1 MNPKRMYFFL
11 LVLLAFTILFSNK
24 VSKTFNE
31 DFNKRNKNGINQTKN
46 MKVNQTLFGHINGT
60 PVHLFSLVNTKGM
73 EVEITEF
80 GAIVVSVK
88 VPDKSGKIDDITL
101 GYDNLEGYRED
112 PYYFGATIGRV
123 ANRTSGASFVLDGK
137 KHELAPNTLPDFG
150 KNHLHGGDKGFNKV
164 LWKGKSFQ
172 KEDHVGV
179 SLSYLSEDGEEGY
192 PGNLEVEVV
201 YKLNQQN
208 ELMIEYHATSD
219 QKTIVNMTHHSY
231 FNLKGEGQGDVLD
244 HEVMINADKYTPADE
259 NLIPTGEISGVKGL
273 PVDFTSFR
281 RIGSRLDEMQQT
293 KFTGY
298 DLNYIINH
306 KKPGS
311 LELAAKAL
319 DKQSGRLLEVYTT
332 QPCMHF
338 YTGNFLE
345 GKTGKAGK
353 SYPKY
358 GAFCFEPQGYPDAI
372 NKPEFESIILHPD
385 KTYEETIIY
394 RFSIND

>member
-1 MNPKRMYFFL
+1 MSQKRIYFFL
-11 LVLLAFTILFSNK
+11 LVLVAFSLLFSNK
-24 VSKTFNE
+24 AAKNFNE
-31 DFNKRNKNGINQTKN
+31 DVNKRNNTGINQAKN
-46 MKVNQTLFGHINGT
+46 MKVNHTVFGHINGT
-60 PVHLFSLVNTKGM
+60 PVHLYSLVNAKAM

-80 GAIVVSVK
+80 GAIVVSIK
-88 VPDKSGKIDDITL
+88 VPDKAGNIEDVTL
-101 GYDNLEGYRED
+101 GYDKLEGYRED

-137 KHELAPNTLPDFG
+137 KYELAANTLPDFG
-150 KNHLHGGDKGFNKV
+150 KNHLHGGEKGFNKV

-208 ELMIEYHATSD
+208 ELLIEYHATSD

-231 FNLKGEGQGDVLD
+231 FNLKGEGQGDVLE
-244 HEVMINADKYTPADE
+244 HEVKVNADKYTPADE
-259 NLIPTGEISGVKGL
+259 NLIPTGEIASVKGQ
-273 PVDFTSFR
+273 PVDFTSLR
-281 RIGSRLDEMQQT
+281 EIGSRLDEMQQS

-306 KKPGS
+306 KKNGS

-345 GKTGKAGK
+345 GKAGKDGKA
-353 SYPKY
+353 YQKY

-372 NKPEFESIILHPD
+372 NKPEFESIVLHPG
-385 KTYEETIIY
+385 KTYKQTIIY
-394 RFSIND
+394 KFSVND